1 MSFPRGAEGG
11 LDFGIVRV
19 FDESKQTCSLKNKGK
34 YEIAFK
40 FTLEPAHGKKFVEPL
55 EDLFKILPAQ
65 GTLMP
70 IDRPTQVQV
79 QFNSTTEVQIT
90 EMPILKCHVIEPN
103 MSETGETIASIPIK
117 VTARSVFSKYS
128 IIPTADINFGP
139 MLVSTKRTKSFV
151 IENKGEFD
159 FRLG

>member
-1 MSFPRGAEGG
+1 MSFPRGADGG

-40 FTLEPAHGKKFVEPL
+40 FTLESSQGKQFGESL
-55 EDLFKILPAQ
+55 EELFKIMPSH

-79 QFNSTTEVQIT
+79 QFNARSEVQMS

-117 VTARSVFSKYS
+117 VRVQKLLLKIAIDLQFMK
-128 IIPTADINFGP
+128 FQ
-139 MLVSTKRTKSFV
+139 
-151 IENKGEFD
+151 
-159 FRLG
+159 